1 MMNPHRNT
9 RRMTLKK
16 YGLYMADMMGRDP
29 EWGEPFMPPAPTN
42 IRDGYQE
49 YSYHRHPEGTVRK
62 SYESTVEEGTDNTPS
77 PNKDMGYQEYRE
89 YFTHKVEL
97 ICDVQDTPSLRLWLD
112 GCKEYGIPSVYY
124 G

>member
-1 MMNPHRNT
+1 MESHTRT
-9 RRMTLKK
+9 RRITLKH
-16 YGLYMADMMGRDP
+16 YGLYMAEMMGRDP
-29 EWGEPFMPPAPTN
+29 QWGKPFMPPAPTN

-77 PNKDMGYQEYRE
+77 PNRDMGYQEYRE
-89 YFTHKVEL
+89 YFTYEVEK
-97 ICDVQDTPSLRLWLD
+97 ICDVQDTHELREWLR
-112 GCKEYGIPSVYY
+112 GCDKYGFPTVYY